1 MMLRPIRNALLALAV
16 APLAAAPAAAAE
28 TYEAA
33 FDFRIAGIRA
43 GEISMGGVESG
54 RTYEARAKVNTAG
67 LVGIFADF
75 RFDGTAAGGVAGDG
89 RIVPQVFRASSV
101 SPRAARETRIDWEN
115 GTPVF
120 VSVKPERSTSP
131 DPSNQTGTLDPVS
144 ASFALLRDVPVAEV
158 CGKSVDV
165 FDGSRRS
172 RITLGKPEMQGDGEI
187 LCNGRYERLEGEE
200 QTFNTSSSYP
210 FKAIFRDRGDG
221 VAQLQRLDTKTQ
233 FGRAALVRK

>member
-16 APLAAAPAAAAE
+16 APLAAAPAAATE

-144 ASFALLRDVPVAEV
+144 ASFALLRDVERAGHVHRAEQIAERLV
-158 CGKSVDV
+158 VGLRGEADAPSVVLDERGLGGGRGHA
-165 FDGSRRS
+165 FEPEKRRS
-172 RITLGKPEMQGDGEI
+172 AHMR
-187 LCNGRYERLEGEE
+187 
-200 QTFNTSSSYP
+200 
-210 FKAIFRDRGDG
+210 RGAG
-221 VAQLQRLDTKTQ
+221 
-233 FGRAALVRK
+233 